1 MRLEAYWLLSGA
13 LAGPWAR
20 PGSLR
25 FLILKVSFPEAFMPS
40 PTLRNLGCKREPQG
54 GTASGCSQVLQEF
67 DWPHIRRVSAI
78 SGRQSTSG
86 SGSSLHFSFFSLI
99 SIHDVL

>member
-20 PGSLR
+20 SESLR

-40 PTLRNLGCKREPQG
+40 PTLWNLGCKREPQG
-54 GTASGCSQVLQEF
+54 GEGFRVLPGTPGIRLATHQEGQCHLGKTVHT
-67 DWPHIRRVSAI
+67 WIWIIP
-78 SGRQSTSG
+78 
-86 SGSSLHFSFFSLI
+86 
-99 SIHDVL
+99 VLFLF